1 MNLYSEETLLYIFYS
16 MPRDMLQIAAAS
28 ELHRRDWRYHKEHK
42 LWLTRAPN
50 TEPSQKTPTF
60 ERGSYIF
67 FDTTSWDKVR
77 KDNFVLMYDQIEP
90 PSNAANVMSANNT
103 TSTTAANPQIVV

>member
-1 MNLYSEETLLYIFYS
+1 